1 MIAFLIFYYL
11 FSLFFMIGYV
21 DYDVLSGMKYW
32 EIFLALLI
40 MVISCWVLMP
50 INLGS
55 MTYKNQ

>member
-21 DYDVLSGMKYW
+21 YYDVLSGMKYW